1 MRGLSASAVVRGSML
16 AVMTVMVGAR
26 ALAGSYEVREY
37 DSPMTVETVFA
48 LTDHAL
54 WDKQWHGS
62 PEYERVAASICKHV
76 KITELEISVANLP
89 KVKPKKGQEPEADLV
104 KLGVRGRIKNDFG
117 GDKLAT
123 MRFEVLS
130 GEEVTAAVNVRVS
143 IEDEEER
150 GFKGFASVPASVIP
164 TDPAARLRI
173 TMDVVE
179 D

>member
-1 MRGLSASAVVRGSML
+1 MRGTIGSGVVRNLML
-16 AVMTVMVGAR
+16 VGVTVLLSAR
-26 ALAGSYEVREY
+26 ALAGSYEVREF

-62 PEYERVAASICKHV
+62 PEYDRVSASICNHV
-76 KITELEISVANLP
+76 KITNLEISVADLP
-89 KVKPKKGQEPEADLV
+89 KVRPKKGEQPAAELV

-130 GEEVTAAVNVRVS
+130 GEEVTAAVNVKISV
-143 IEDEEER
+143 EDAEER

-173 TMDVVE
+173 TMNVE
-179 D
+179 ED